1 MSLLAASDRIPRH
14 EASFAET
21 LRIIQRMREKR
32 MKEKDGEWLLPSG
45 LWVQTGEA
53 FALTQTAR
61 GRDVSAQMSD
71 ADIAALLGAT
81 FDDSTPTQF
90 YPPEFTYSPSNG
102 ERLGIPS
109 SYGASGWVPPFGNAS
124 IDADR
129 PSEARGL
136 RRTPH
141 PLTLRDIKSRSAEA
155 NADDSMELPPP
166 GEYQFFSAPCGESA
180 ATLIAFDP
188 LKGMLFG
195 WLPASSTWRPL
206 EGVGAALV
214 DECILPH
221 HAWRADMVRLAGAAG
236 SSVLF
241 VPTQSG
247 LARITPDIA
256 SLTYDVQHIGDAP
269 AVGAPVAF
277 DNRIWIPLQAAKG
290 AIRFIGV
297 DSDGAVNGDE
307 LLVAPENAPIDVSEI
322 GSPVSFGRVAVWACK
337 GGQLRIQKHNDGG
350 VTPTFTPWPAN
361 VRPCLDFG
369 SPYLTSSGELWQV
382 CFDTA
387 AYCYVWVRIDRPHAE
402 ISPATTLRLCSGMVN
417 FRITSKTRTPPWEEP
432 EHSNDT
438 ASNDFVIPLLESST
452 SDAVIGLRLSSE
464 AGIAKAFESK
474 ERVEYALCFDD
485 SDNEVAF
492 SRAFA
497 AEPWRIRL
505 FIHDGTLWAYHSRA
519 RRIEGWKLA

>member
-1 MSLLAASDRIPRH
+1 
-14 EASFAET
+14 
-21 LRIIQRMREKR
+21 

-45 LWVQTGEA
+45 LWAQTGEA
-53 FALTQTAR
+53 FALAATAR
-61 GRDVSAQMSD
+61 GRAVSGQISS
-71 ADIAALLGAT
+71 ADIAELLGAT
-81 FDDSTPTQF
+81 FDDSTPRQF
-90 YPPEFTYSPSNG
+90 YPPEFTHSPSNG
-102 ERLGIPS
+102 KPLGIPS
-109 SYGASGWVPPFGNAS
+109 SHGAPGWIPPFGNAS
-124 IDADR
+124 VNADG

-141 PLTLRDIKSRSAEA
+141 PLALRDIKSRSAEA
-155 NADDSMELPPP
+155 DADDSMELPPP
-166 GEYQFFSAPCGESA
+166 GEYQFFSAPVGESA

-188 LKGMLFG
+188 LKGSAFG
-195 WLPASSTWRPL
+195 WLPASRTWRPF
-206 EGVGAALV
+206 EGVGNALV
-214 DECILPH
+214 DECLLPY
-221 HAWRADMVRLAGAAG
+221 HAWRAETAKYGEAAE
-236 SSVLF
+236 SVLF

-269 AVGAPVAF
+269 AAGAPVAF

-290 AIRFIGV
+290 SIRFIGV
-297 DSDGAVNGDE
+297 DSDGGLSGDE
-307 LLVAPENAPIDVSEI
+307 LLDSPDGLTIDVSDI
-322 GSPVSFGRVAVWACK
+322 GLPVSYGRIAVWVCK
-337 GGQLRIQKHNDGG
+337 SGQLRIQKQNDGG

-382 CFDTA
+382 CFNTA
-387 AYCYVWVRIDRPHAE
+387 TDRYVWVRIDRPHAE
-402 ISPATTLRLCSGMVN
+402 ISEATTLRLCSGMVN

-452 SDAVIGLRLSSE
+452 SDTVIGLRLSSE

-474 ERVEYALCFDD
+474 ERIEYTLCFDD
-485 SDNEVAF
+485 SDNDVAF